1 MNENFITDMAS
12 NKFLNRLQQQ
22 LFIYEEEEEEKEE
35 EEEIGHE
42 ENVSKP
48 RKFTNRSLKFALK
61 EADLLEYFKE
71 RLISLEKYLST
82 ETHDKRVFFI
92 SNKLCIV
99 NYLYDKLTHQ
109 NDKFLILFNSKI
121 YNQIANSSI
130 GRPIRNNDCYYLNE
144 ESNIFYLTVNI
155 IRLLFI
161 FWPAQPYIIV
171 RLNVGV
177 AS

>member
-1 MNENFITDMAS
+1 MAS

-22 LFIYEEEEEEKEE
+22 LFIYEEEDE
-35 EEEIGHE
+35 EEEIYLE
-42 ENVSKP
+42 ENDASNEETTKP

-61 EADLLEYFKE
+61 EADLLEYFEE
-71 RLISLEKYLST
+71 RLISLAKYLST
-82 ETHDKRVFFI
+82 ESHEKKVFFI

-99 NYLYDKLTHQ
+99 NYLYDKLTYQ

-130 GRPIRNNDCYYLNE
+130 GRPTRNNDCYYLNE

-155 IRLLFI
+155 IRLF
-161 FWPAQPYIIV
+161 FCSPQP
-171 RLNVGV
+171 
-177 AS
+177 